1 MAEEKFLI
9 DSNALM
15 TPHLSYYPFD
25 FAPSFW
31 EQIEAG
37 IKGKRIIILDMV
49 KAEVLQGNDSLSD
62 WMDNLV
68 IENLEDRRQPDI
80 LAKYA
85 EVLAHVQS
93 NPCYLQAALHEW
105 SKAAVADPWI
115 IATAAAKGYT
125 IITLEQKNSNM
136 SPKNPT
142 RKVKIPDVARAL
154 GVDTKDLFYMM
165 RKLNF
170 KL

>member
-25 FAPSFW
+25 LAPSFW

-37 IKGKRIIILDMV
+37 IKSKRIIILDMV
-49 KAEVLQGNDSLSD
+49 KAEVLQGNDSLRD

-68 IENLEDRRQPDI
+68 IDNLEDRRQPDI
-80 LAKYA
+80 LVKYA
-85 EVLAHVQS
+85 EALSHVQN
-93 NPCYLQAALHEW
+93 NPCYAQAALHEW
-105 SKAAVADPWI
+105 SKATVADPWI
-115 IATAAAKGYT
+115 IAAAAAKGYT
-125 IITLEQKNSNM
+125 IITFEKTNANL

-142 RKVKIPDVARAL
+142 KKVKIPDVARAL
-154 GVDTKDLFYMM
+154 GVKTQNLFYMM
-165 RKLNF
+165 RELAF
-170 KL
+170 RL